1 MEELDNFTLVET
13 RINELLIEL
22 GKLTPGTDTYDKV
35 QDELESQCK
44 VRDSYVKAEQQRLDS
59 NAKND
64 IAEAELV
71 IKEREAKNG
80 QVRNWLTAITSVLM
94 AGTYVGG
101 SILQNRESY
110 HMEETT
116 LPYKPAKATA
126 QDFMKKIGLIK

>member
-1 MEELDNFTLVET
+1 MEELDNFTLVEK

-22 GKLTPGTDTYDKV
+22 GKLTPGTDAYDKV

-44 VRDSYVKAEQQRLDS
+44 VRDSYVKAELQRLDS

-80 QVRNWLTAITSVLM
+80 QVRNWLTAITAVLT
-94 AGTYVGG
+94 AGTYVGA
-101 SILQNRESY
+101 SVYQNRESY

-116 LPYKPAKATA
+116 LAYKPSKETAKE
-126 QDFMKKIGLIK
+126 FLRKVGMIK